1 MRTLALSSK
10 NIIEGT
16 NNSQLQFNFPSGSIQ
31 LHQGDQLA
39 LSSISMYNSVF
50 NITAALK
57 NNSYTYY
64 WIDGTSNIVTMPD
77 GYYDVDSLNDFL
89 HQTMLVNKHY
99 LVEVATGNFVWFLT
113 LQVNVSVYKIEI
125 TCFPMPIATYAV
137 GTMYTLP
144 SGATW
149 VVQTNTITPY
159 VFIPNTFIQS
169 TLGFP
174 TGFYFSGTAG
184 TSGTEPLITGVSPNK
199 VQNSAKTVNTVLQST
214 NVPQITSLTSYIIT
228 CSLINNNYSI
238 PNTLLSAF
246 PPSSAFA
253 EQFVFSPNQ
262 MSFIDVQPGSYGS
275 FNITLYDQ
283 NLRQI
288 TIQDPQIVVLLVIRS
303 KNEMA

>member
-1 MRTLALSSK
+1 MRTLALNSK
-10 NIIEGT
+10 NIVEGS
-16 NNSQLQFNFPSGSIQ
+16 NNSQLQYNFPSGSIQ
-31 LHQGDQLA
+31 LHEGDQLA
-39 LSSISMYNSVF
+39 LSSVSMYNSVF
-50 NITAALK
+50 NITSTLQ

-64 WIDGTSNIVTMPD
+64 WIDGSSNTVTMPN
-77 GYYDVDSLNDFL
+77 GFYDVDSLNDFL

-125 TCFPMPIATYAV
+125 TCFPMTNSVYDTAA
-137 GTMYTLP
+137 YTLP

-149 VVQTNTITPY
+149 AIQDATITPY
-159 VFIPNTFIQS
+159 IFIPATNIQS

-174 TGFYFSGTAG
+174 TGFYFSGTGGA
-184 TSGTEPLITGVSPNK
+184 SLTEPVITGVSPDK
-199 VQNSAKTVNTVLQST
+199 VQNSAKTAITVLQSP
-214 NVPQITSLTSYIIT
+214 NVPQITSLTSYLIT

-246 PPSSAFA
+246 PPSAAFA

-262 MSFIDVQPGSYGS
+262 MSFIDCQPGSYGS
-275 FNITLYDQ
+275 FVVTLLDQ

-288 TIQDPQIVVLLVIRS
+288 TIQDSQIVILLVIRS
-303 KNEMA
+303 KNELA

>member
-50 NITAALK
+50 NITVALG

-64 WIDGTSNIVTMPD
+64 WIDGTANTVTMAD
-77 GYYDVDSLNDFL
+77 GFYSVDSMNDYL
-89 HQTMLVNKHY
+89 HQIMLINKHY
-99 LVEVATGNFVWFLT
+99 LVEVSTGNFVWFIT

-125 TCFPMPIATYAV
+125 TCFPMPIATYVVPTA
-137 GTMYTLP
+137 YTLP
-144 SGATW
+144 SGSTW
-149 VVQTNTITPY
+149 VVQNNTITPY

-174 TGFYFSGTAG
+174 TGYFFSGTAG

-253 EQFVFSPNQ
+253 EQFLYSPNQ
-262 MSFIDVQPGSYGS
+262 MSFIDVQSGSYGS
-275 FNITLYDQ
+275 FNVTLYDQ

-288 TIQDPQIVVLLVIRS
+288 TIQDPQIVIILVIRS
-303 KNEMA
+303 KDERS

>member
-50 NITAALK
+50 NITAALN

-64 WIDGTSNIVTMPD
+64 WIDGTANTVTMPD

-125 TCFPMPIATYAV
+125 TCFPMPIATYVVPTA
-137 GTMYTLP
+137 YTLP
-144 SGATW
+144 SGSTW
-149 VVQTNTITPY
+149 VVQNNTITPY

-184 TSGTEPLITGVSPNK
+184 ASGTEPLITGVSPNK

-262 MSFIDVQPGSYGS
+262 MSFIDCQPGSYGS